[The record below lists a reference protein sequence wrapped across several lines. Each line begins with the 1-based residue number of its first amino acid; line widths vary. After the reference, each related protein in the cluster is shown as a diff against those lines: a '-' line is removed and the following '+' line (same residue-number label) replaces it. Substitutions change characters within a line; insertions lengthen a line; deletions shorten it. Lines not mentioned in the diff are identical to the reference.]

1 MELFTSSM
9 LPKGAVHLTLSG
21 INRVAQKLGIDYA
34 PAMKGWEFTKGA
46 CYPMYVEG
54 IASIVMK
61 KFLVLMVLLLPVN
74 MKIS

>member
-1 MELFTSSM
+1 M

-54 IASIVMK
+54 NASIVMK
-61 KFLVLMVLLLPVN
+61 NF
-74 MKIS
+74 